1 MLRSRWI
8 FAVVSILGVACVVT
22 VLLLAQVTLRSEA
35 SRTVLPSYED
45 LTGSLFGVSP
55 RYPFGT
61 PGVREIALPSLPDGV
76 CIWGATGRDRDGH
89 IWVGVSADTP
99 GGSAT
104 LLQFDPDTGAWHDR
118 GTVVDQLKSAGL
130 YRQGEGQVKIHALGR
145 DALIAGVTERN
156 GRYEWVVMELNTR
169 ISGAFPLDTKGLR
182 GVLLYGSVSRDRA
195 GRAYVGGWASSGS
208 GGTRPIMLQIDP
220 GQ

>member
-35 SRTVLPSYED
+35 SRSELPSDED
-45 LTGSLFGVSP
+45 LTGSVFGVSQQ
-55 RYPFGT
+55 YPFAP
-61 PGVREIALPSLPDGV
+61 PGVREIALPPLPDGV

-89 IWVGVSADTP
+89 IWVAVSADAP

-104 LLQFDPDTGAWHDR
+104 LLQFEPDTGAWHDR

-130 YRQGEGQVKIHALGR
+130 YRRGEGQVKIHSKIVPGDDGWRYFASTDDEGGR
-145 DALIAGVTERN
+145 EAT
-156 GRYEWVVMELNTR
+156 
-169 ISGAFPLDTKGLR
+169 LR
-182 GVLLYGSVSRDRA
+182 R
-195 GRAYVGGWASSGS
+195 S
-208 GGTRPIMLQIDP
+208 GGDLWRRKD
-220 GQ
+220 G